1 MEPVACSTSDQVR
14 RHGRTWNTGRPVVD
28 PTPDPKPIIGIGPGS
43 APPAE
48 LSSLRHI
55 GLADIGL
62 TLARRGLVRM
72 G

>member
-14 RHGRTWNTGRPVVD
+14 RHERTRSTGRPVVD
-28 PTPDPKPIIGIGPGS
+28 PTPDPKPIIGIGPGRRQ
-43 APPAE
+43 PVLP
-48 LSSLRHI
+48 
-55 GLADIGL
+55 GL